1 MAVTFVW
8 QKRVAPARAD
18 HWTARLAAAGV
29 DLARLVVIE
38 TPRAVRLEICGADA
52 AEAGGFAARF
62 GGTIR
67 EVPDADWQTPAPA
80 ATAARPLRIGRR
92 LLVTGAED
100 AATLVALRAGHPGRA
115 VLSIPAAMA
124 FGTGEH
130 ATTAMCLRLL
140 DGVARGLPP
149 AGWDALDLG
158 SGSGILALAA
168 RLLGAGTVLGLEN
181 DPHAVRTARENARRH
196 DGGGLGPPLV
206 RFQRADLR
214 RWSAAGRTWPVV
226 TANLFSTLLVAL
238 LPNVIFPALAPGGQL
253 IASGVL
259 AGEQEAEVATALRL
273 VGLTLV
279 ETRRRGK
286 WVAFRVGKPGQWLVN
301 RRSKVGQSQESQG
314 RLLDSVPTNPCPA
327 PTKHARN
334 ASTALETKRSEN
346 SFLWRC
352 PARPP
357 LGRSSHRRSRIG
369 R

>member
-8 QKRVAPARAD
+8 QKRVAPARTD
-18 HWTARLAAAGV
+18 LWTERLAAAGV

-38 TPRAVRLEICGADA
+38 TPRAVRLEICGANA
-52 AEAGGFAARF
+52 AEAGEFGARF
-62 GGTIR
+62 GGR
-67 EVPDADWQTPAPA
+67 VRAVPDADWQTPAPA

-100 AATLVALRAGHPGRA
+100 DATLTTLRAGHPGRA

-149 AGWDALDLG
+149 GGWDALDLG

-181 DPHAVRTARENARRH
+181 DPHAVRTARENARRYE
-196 DGGGLGPPLV
+196 DDDGGLGPPLT

-214 RWSAAGRTWPVV
+214 RWSPAGRTWPVV
-226 TANLFSTLLVAL
+226 TANLFSTLLVGL

-259 AGEQEAEVATALRL
+259 AGEQEAEVATALRV
-273 VGLTLV
+273 VGLTLA

-286 WVAFRVGKPGQWLVN
+286 WVAFRAGKPSGV
-301 RRSKVGQSQESQG
+301 
-314 RLLDSVPTNPCPA
+314 
-327 PTKHARN
+327 
-334 ASTALETKRSEN
+334 
-346 SFLWRC
+346 
-352 PARPP
+352 
-357 LGRSSHRRSRIG
+357 
-369 R
+369 